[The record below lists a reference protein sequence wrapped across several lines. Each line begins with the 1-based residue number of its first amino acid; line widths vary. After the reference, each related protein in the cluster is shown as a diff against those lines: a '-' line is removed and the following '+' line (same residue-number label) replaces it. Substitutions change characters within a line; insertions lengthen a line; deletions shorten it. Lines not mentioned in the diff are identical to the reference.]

1 MKKIG
6 GLIGAGVG
14 ILLLTAAC
22 SEGGAGGREIN
33 ITQGED
39 GCTPESITVTA
50 GEKVQLVVKNDSSHD
65 VYEVEGIDGTK
76 VEEFVVPVGKTRKA
90 GYTVPGGDGVHKL
103 KCYVPDGPT
112 TVIELVAGAA
122 PE

>member
-6 GLIGAGVG
+6 GLIGAGAG

-22 SEGGAGGREIN
+22 SDGGAGGREIN
-33 ITQGED
+33 VTPGED
-39 GCTPESITVTA
+39 GCTPESIAVTA

-65 VYEVEGIDGTK
+65 VYEVEGIEGTK
-76 VEEFVVPVGKTRKA
+76 VEEFVVPAGKTRKT